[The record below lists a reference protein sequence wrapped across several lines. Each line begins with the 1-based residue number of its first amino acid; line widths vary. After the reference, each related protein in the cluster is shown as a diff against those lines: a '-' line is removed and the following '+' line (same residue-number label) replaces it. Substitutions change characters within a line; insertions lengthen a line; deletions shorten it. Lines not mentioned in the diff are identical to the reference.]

1 VRFFRIPSF
10 TGIETH
16 RDDADRGSL
25 RAVEGCLPHGPGG
38 VRSGPVWEEVAD
50 ITRFSNNSHN
60 ELTGMDD
67 PFGNSIL
74 VASRAGEVHDIQVL
88 SKENTP
94 VGTFG
99 DDYQVL
105 ESLVHDQRP
114 APITPI
120 GNRMY
125 SFGDGSAEAVF
136 FGQGPAGKEHY
147 VYPDGELYNH
157 EHARFPNCQFF
168 TQGPNKAL
176 FGAGNPE
183 NPLTVYISEPA
194 GLTQPVRDSLHSGG
208 ESKLSTVDI
217 LGSNASKITALSTR
231 GNQVVVHTD
240 KGCHLLYA
248 PTGDQ
253 AGTGYRVEQAPATN
267 FSAAVNVQVVAGES
281 GSQNFWLGHDGQIYK
296 DEAAARGAEDKKNF
310 TDGSQASWKSKGVWE
325 KELQDDLSK
334 SFATYDP
341 QSGMY
346 WVFTETPDFYDFMSG
361 EPPEAPLGLK
371 ISGIIPETPDTPTF
385 LTITGTA
392 PDTPSSPR
400 NLDLVAVPDAPS
412 APQNLALTATPD
424 IPNSPD
430 NLTITDAIPD
440 APNPVTG
447 LSIPTP
453 VFGPGFLEG
462 VQAVPNA
469 GPTNLEGL
477 LPTPSAG
484 PLNLTGNVTVP
495 VEGPSNLEFNQ
506 SLPSAGPENLSGTTQ
521 TPSSG
526 PSNLSVILPA
536 AGPSG
541 LSGSVAL
548 PVSGPTVLSGAVVI
562 PASGPTNLIGEGP
575 PPASGPTS
583 GPTNLIAESS
593 GPVSG
598 PSSLTGS
605 VQTPTDGPSSL
616 QGDVELP
623 VSGPT
628 NAVARK
634 VFVIDIQVSNF
645 DDLPSSPT
653 TGTIVYVKASDT
665 AVPMIYNATTSAW
678 YHYGQAAANP
688 VPDSTYSF

>member
-1 VRFFRIPSF
+1 MRFFRIPSF

-38 VRSGPVWEEVAD
+38 VRSGPVWEEVAN
-50 ITRFSNNSHN
+50 ITQFSNNSHN
-60 ELTGMDD
+60 ELTGFDD
-67 PFGNSIL
+67 PYGNSIL
-74 VASRAGEVHDIQVL
+74 VASRAGEVHDIQVI

-94 VGTFG
+94 VGSFDTE
-99 DDYQVL
+99 YPVL

-136 FGQGPAGKEHY
+136 FGQGPAGENHY
-147 VYPDGELYNH
+147 VYPDGELYSL
-157 EHARFPNCQFF
+157 EHSRFPSCRFF
-168 TQGPNKAL
+168 VQGPNKAL
-176 FGAGNPE
+176 FGAGNPDK
-183 NPLTVYISEPA
+183 PLTVYVSEPA
-194 GLTQPVRDSLHSGG
+194 GLSQPVRDNPYSTELTADFEGR
-208 ESKLSTVDI
+208 LSTVDI
-217 LGSNASKITALSTR
+217 LGSNASQITALSTR

-253 AGTGYRVEQAPATN
+253 AGTGYRVEQASATS

-371 ISGIIPETPDTPTF
+371 ISGIIPETPGTPGF

-392 PDTPSSPR
+392 PDIPNSPR
-400 NLDLVAVPDAPS
+400 NLDLVAEPDAPS
-412 APQNLALTATPD
+412 VPQNLALTVTPD

-430 NLTITDAIPD
+430 NLTITAAIPD
-440 APNPVTG
+440 APNSVTG
-447 LSIPTP
+447 LSIPIP
-453 VFGPGFLEG
+453 VFGPGSLEG
-462 VQAVPNA
+462 VQSVPDA
-469 GPTNLEGL
+469 GPTNLEGS
-477 LPTPSAG
+477 LPNPSAG
-484 PLNLTGNVTVP
+484 PLNLTGNVSVP
-495 VEGPSNLEFNQ
+495 VEGPSNLESTQF
-506 SLPSAGPENLSGTTQ
+506 LPSAGPENLSGTTQ
-521 TPSSG
+521 TPSNG

-536 AGPSG
+536 VGPSG

-548 PVSGPTVLSGAVVI
+548 PVSGPTELSGAVVI
-562 PASGPTNLIGEGP
+562 PASGPTNLIAEGP
-575 PPASGPTS
+575 PTG

-593 GPVSG
+593 VPASG

-605 VQTPTDGPSSL
+605 VETPAGGPSSL

-628 NAVARK
+628 NTTARE
-634 VFVIDIQVSNF
+634 VFIIDIQVSSLN
-645 DDLPSSPT
+645 DLPVSPV

-665 AVPMIYNATTSAW
+665 AVPMLYNATTSTW

-688 VPDSTYSF
+688 VPDSTHPF